1 MENASKALTMAAGIL
16 VGVLI
21 LALMVTLFASS
32 NEVSTEYEQTKK
44 SETIQQFN
52 TNFTKYLGQDLTIHQ
67 VITMQN
73 FASKSNNK
81 VCNVEV
87 SNMGRTIEDDIR
99 EVNQKYDDYTGQNV
113 KLEIIYRITSIEYN
127 KETGYISKVLIG
139 NRKLKVTKYN
149 ENGVP
154 QATDYNNI

>member
-32 NEVSTEYEQTKK
+32 NEISTEYEQTKQ
-44 SETIQQFN
+44 SEAIQQFN

-67 VITMQN
+67 VVTMQN

-81 VCNVEV
+81 VCDVV
-87 SNMGRTIEDDIR
+87 VTNMGRTIESDIR
-99 EVNQKYDDYTGQNV
+99 EVNQKYEDYTGQNV
-113 KLEIIYRITSIEYN
+113 KLEIIYRITSIKYN
-127 KETGYISKVLIG
+127 EETGYISEVLIG
-139 NRKLKVTKYN
+139 NRKLKVIRYN
-149 ENGVP
+149 ENGEAQQP
-154 QATDYNNI
+154 YYDNI

>member
-32 NEVSTEYEQTKK
+32 NEVSSQYEQTKK
-44 SETIQQFN
+44 SEAIQQFN

-81 VCNVEV
+81 VCDVTIN
-87 SNMGRTIEDDIR
+87 NMGITIEDDIKL
-99 EVNQKYDDYTGQNV
+99 VNQKYDNYVGQNV
-113 KLEIIYRITSIEYN
+113 KLEIIYRIISIEYN
-127 KETGYISKVLIG
+127 EETGYISKVLIG
-139 NRKLKVTKYN
+139 NRKLRVIRYN

-154 QATDYNNI
+154 QTPVYDNI

>member
-32 NEVSTEYEQTKK
+32 NEVSTRYEQTKK
-44 SETIQQFN
+44 AEAIQQFN

-73 FASKSNNK
+73 FASKLNNK
-81 VCNVEV
+81 VCEV
-87 SNMGRTIEDDIR
+87 SVNDMGRTIEDDIK
-99 EVNQKYDDYTGQNV
+99 EVNNKYNDYTGQNV

-127 KETGYISKVLIG
+127 QETGYISEVLIG
-139 NRKLKVTKYN
+139 DRKLKVTEYD
-149 ENGVP
+149 ENWKFKR
-154 QATDYNNI
+154 TYKENL